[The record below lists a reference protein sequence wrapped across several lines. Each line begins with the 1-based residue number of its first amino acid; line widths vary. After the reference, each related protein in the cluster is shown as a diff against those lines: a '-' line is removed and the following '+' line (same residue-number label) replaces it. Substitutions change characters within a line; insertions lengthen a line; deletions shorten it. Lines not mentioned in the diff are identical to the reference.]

1 MNVFLHTIE
10 KELIYYAEVSNRIIS
25 VMVIWKNLVI
35 FRKETQYNTRNN
47 ILIYNV
53 IIQSIFFYVLE
64 IIEIPVIFLSR
75 LEFFFN

>member
-10 KELIYYAEVSNRIIS
+10 KELIYYAELLNRIILA
-25 VMVIWKNLVI
+25 MVIWKNLDI

-53 IIQSIFFYVLE
+53 IIQLNFFYA
-64 IIEIPVIFLSR
+64 I
-75 LEFFFN
+75 